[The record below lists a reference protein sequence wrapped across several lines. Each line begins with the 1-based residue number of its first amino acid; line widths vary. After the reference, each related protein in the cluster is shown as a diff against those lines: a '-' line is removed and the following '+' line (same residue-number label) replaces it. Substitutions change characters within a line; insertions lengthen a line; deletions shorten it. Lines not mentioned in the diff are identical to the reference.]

1 MNMRSKSVLT
11 WGIVIVAVVG
21 IVYGLIELA
30 KTSPT
35 NQGGAQAGTGLIPP
49 IASSDWTEG
58 DPNATT
64 TLIEYGDFECPV
76 CAVYAPVLDQL
87 MKDFNGKIYFAYR
100 YFPLETIHP
109 NAALSAAAAEAA
121 GAQGKFW
128 QMHDLLFQDQNTW
141 SGESP
146 ADAEKTFE
154 TYASQ
159 LGLNAGQ
166 FSADM
171 NSATTTSKIQGDY
184 ENDLK
189 MGLTYTPTFIV
200 NGKIIQ
206 NPTSYDAFK
215 QIIQQSLGGQ

>member
-1 MNMRSKSVLT
+1 MGMKSKSALT

-21 IVYGLIELA
+21 IVYGLVELA
-30 KTSPT
+30 KTSPA
-35 NQGGAQAGTGLIPP
+35 NQANVQAGAGLIPP
-49 IASSDWTEG
+49 IAAADWTEG
-58 DPNATT
+58 NPNAST

-87 MKDFNGKIYFAYR
+87 MKDFNGKVYFAYR

-109 NAALSAAAAEAA
+109 NASISAAAAEAA
-121 GAQGKFW
+121 GVQGKFW
-128 QMHDLLFQDQNTW
+128 PMHDLLFQNQNTW
-141 SGESP
+141 SGESQ

-159 LGLNAGQ
+159 LGLNVSQ
-166 FSADM
+166 FGANMS
-171 NSATTTSKIQGDY
+171 SATTTSKIQGDY

-189 MGLTYTPTFIV
+189 LGLTYTPTFV
-200 NGKIIQ
+200 LNGTVIQ